1 MREQGIRDMLDRL
14 RAVHHS
20 RSWGDPDASTIY
32 RDAAD
37 MIDRLVKHQMLL
49 GKRVIELETELGELE
64 KELGHAS

>member
-1 MREQGIRDMLDRL
+1 MKAIPVNKMLDRL

-20 RSWGDPDASTIY
+20 RSYGDPDASTIY

-37 MIDRLVKHQMLL
+37 TIDQLVKHQLL
-49 GKRVIELETELGELE
+49 LHKRVVELETELGELE

>member
-1 MREQGIRDMLDRL
+1 MKAIPVNKMLDRL

-37 MIDRLVKHQMLL
+37 TIDQLVKHQLL
-49 GKRVIELETELGELE
+49 LHKRIVELEGELADME